1 MYIVIFVNTLAVL
14 FSYLSK
20 YNKFSYGFELAFFCL
35 ILFYGVR
42 YNYGNDYISYWQ
54 MFDEIASYRS
64 FVLFDDSVRIE
75 PGWILLNKIFSGCGF
90 PFLVFFLTI
99 FQFLSIY
106 YFIKRFVPINKRYIA
121 LFIYLFSFDLML
133 LELSMMRQTIAIFL
147 TMYAVVFLLNQKF
160 IFFSIFALLAP
171 MFHVSAWIIT
181 PAYIILLFRF
191 KVATNFQLPFLL
203 VVLFLFLSI
212 DSLNEIFVSL
222 ITSHLNTYAVYLDRG
237 AAELG
242 SGLGLTFNLI
252 IMLCI
257 LFTINRQSATIQF
270 LYKWNLLAY
279 IVLPFGFLI
288 DLIARVGFY
297 FSFCSFLI
305 YPFWFS
311 SLTPKYLRQIVVS
324 CCIFYILYSF
334 WLSLN
339 HDIYAPYYS
348 DYQSILFK

>member
-75 PGWILLNKIFSGCGF
+75 PGWILLNKIFSRCGF

-160 IFFSIFALLAP
+160 IFFSNSGRLL
-171 MFHVSAWIIT
+171 
-181 PAYIILLFRF
+181 
-191 KVATNFQLPFLL
+191 
-203 VVLFLFLSI
+203 
-212 DSLNEIFVSL
+212 
-222 ITSHLNTYAVYLDRG
+222 
-237 AAELG
+237 
-242 SGLGLTFNLI
+242 
-252 IMLCI
+252 
-257 LFTINRQSATIQF
+257 
-270 LYKWNLLAY
+270 
-279 IVLPFGFLI
+279 
-288 DLIARVGFY
+288 
-297 FSFCSFLI
+297 
-305 YPFWFS
+305 
-311 SLTPKYLRQIVVS
+311 
-324 CCIFYILYSF
+324 
-334 WLSLN
+334 
-339 HDIYAPYYS
+339 
-348 DYQSILFK
+348 